1 MSCEN
6 KAYSYH
12 VSVIFD
18 KKECSDDDPVL
29 DRLNDDG
36 KITDIIGNSLRNNL
50 NNLLLDSEI
59 IDFSLDSKKFSP
71 HITLGRVKKMEWRQ
85 IEPEDRQDIEQNLN
99 LKFPVNSIEIM
110 ESKLKRN
117 GPEYNILESVKLK
130 G

>member
-50 NNLLLDSEI
+50 SNI
-59 IDFSLDSKKFSP
+59 KAI
-71 HITLGRVKKMEWRQ
+71 HIV
-85 IEPEDRQDIEQNLN
+85 PVPYQNTFIF
-99 LKFPVNSIEIM
+99 KWDDE
-110 ESKLKRN
+110 
-117 GPEYNILESVKLK
+117 
-130 G
+130 